1 MAISIDGTGT
11 ITGISVGG
19 LNDSI
24 ITSSE
29 LANGAVTAAKIDSL
43 PAGSILQ
50 VVTTTKTDTFSES
63 ISSGGHSA
71 NAISCAITPSAT
83 SSKILLIAQLSLSAS
98 TSNKITASL
107 YKDGSKLDAYTG
119 DAASNRTRTSVA
131 SSIANTWRTTQASPV
146 YLDSPS
152 STSEITYSFRLSQG
166 SGTTNTVYLNRS
178 GDDEDQN
185 YQYRTASTIVLLEVA
200 G

>member
-1 MAISIDGTGT
+1 MAITINGTGS
-11 ITGISVGG
+11 ITGLTAGG
-19 LNDSI
+19 LPDGS
-24 ITSSE
+24 ITSAD
-29 LANGAVTAAKIDSL
+29 LASGAITAGAL
-43 PAGSILQ
+43 PTGSILQ

-63 ISSGGHSA
+63 ISSGGLSA

-83 SSKILLIAQLSLSAS
+83 SSKILLIAQLSLSG
-98 TSNKITASL
+98 SNANKVTAAL
-107 YKDGSKLDAYTG
+107 YKDGVRLDAYTG
-119 DAASNRTRTSVA
+119 DAADSRTRTSVA

-178 GDDEDQN
+178 GEDENQN
-185 YQYRTASTIVLLEVA
+185 YQYRSASTIVLLEVA